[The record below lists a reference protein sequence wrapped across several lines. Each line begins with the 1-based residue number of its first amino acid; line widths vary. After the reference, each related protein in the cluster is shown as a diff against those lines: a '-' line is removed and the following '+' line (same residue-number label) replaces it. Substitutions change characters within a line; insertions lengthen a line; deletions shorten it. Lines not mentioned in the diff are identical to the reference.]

1 MIVRFHGNRIR
12 TGRLLSEFLVGLGL
26 LFLTLGGN
34 LAILHAATRA
44 AEDAHHTR
52 RAVELAEEAMEQV
65 ILNPQKYLKETRVNH
80 FGSGVNDRFHST
92 TFERSILLT
101 RLKGTEAGLAR
112 AQVWIEWEDG
122 HKNFRLERYV
132 RAD

>member
-1 MIVRFHGNRIR
+1 MHAPTARVR
-12 TGRLLSEFLVGLGL
+12 EVGSSDRVVQGDDSVDA
-26 LFLTLGGN
+26 TLKM
-34 LAILHAATRA
+34 LQ
-44 AEDAHHTR
+44 
-52 RAVELAEEAMEQV
+52 EAMEQV